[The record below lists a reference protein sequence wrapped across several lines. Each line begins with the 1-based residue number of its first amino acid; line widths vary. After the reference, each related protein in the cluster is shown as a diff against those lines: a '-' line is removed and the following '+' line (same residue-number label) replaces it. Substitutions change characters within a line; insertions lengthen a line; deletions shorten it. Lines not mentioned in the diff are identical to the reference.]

1 MTQDN
6 TSVTGAPEST
16 GGDLFNT
23 AAGWVLFAGIVGLG
37 LSVLSDKYFHG
48 YHPERPEKLGYV
60 IEGAEEAGGGAVE
73 MTMAEALNMMP
84 QDELIAKGEKIFAKC
99 QSCHTIEQGG
109 KNGTGPNLYGVMGGP
124 IGKHAAG
131 FSYSSA
137 LAGFGGNWGWDEM
150 NAWLKSPKTY
160 VKGTTMGFAGL
171 GSIEDRAAIV
181 MYINSKG
188 SNLPV
193 PEFVKDAAGGDAPA
207 EGEAAEGEAA
217 AAEGAEAPAEGAEAE
232 APAAAQ

>member
-6 TSVTGAPEST
+6 STETGANPEST

-60 IEGAEEAGGGAVE
+60 IEGAEEEGGGAAE
-73 MTMAEALNMMP
+73 MSMAEALNMMP
-84 QDELIAKGEKIFAKC
+84 AADLIAKGEKVFAKC

-109 KNGTGPNLYGVMGGP
+109 KNGTGPNLYGVMGSP

-137 LAGFGGNWGWDEM
+137 LSSFGGNWGWDEM
-150 NAWLKSPKTY
+150 NQWLKSPKTY

-171 GSIEDRAAIV
+171 GSIEDRAALA
-181 MYINSKG
+181 MYLNSKG
-188 SNLPV
+188 SSLPV
-193 PEFVKDAAGGDAPA
+193 PEFVKDAAGGDDAA
-207 EGEAAEGEAA
+207 TEGEEAP
-217 AAEGAEAPAEGAEAE
+217 AEGAEAPAEGAEAPAE
-232 APAAAQ
+232 AAAE